1 MITTDTKHTRRYLS
15 NVLRA
20 LHGALA
26 HEQHHVMDDRLTMKP
41 TSVSGFNPFFNTEAV
56 MDPIKPSKFSRKNPG
71 LKMLLV
77 LISIPSLAV
86 RDE

>member
-1 MITTDTKHTRRYLS
+1 
-15 NVLRA
+15 
-20 LHGALA
+20 
-26 HEQHHVMDDRLTMKP
+26 MKP
-41 TSVSGFNPFFNTEAV
+41 TSVSGFNPFFNTDAV

-77 LISIPSLAV
+77 LISLPSLAV